1 MSHEIE
7 LTDCGGAINCGILL
21 RDKFQRCQLMAKVA
35 QIYLRIRGWRIFA
48 PGLASQHCPTGP
60 SAPFGGACAPQ
71 IGATGGSAPRTPKF
85 SFLLGYPGYII
96 KASVFFQSYH
106 TNTRL
111 D

>member
-85 SFLLGYPGYII
+85 SGKSAPYGGFYKPRGI
-96 KASVFFQSYH
+96 S
-106 TNTRL
+106 TRAL
-111 D
+111 YV